1 MYEMKRTKSALNT
14 QQSLV
19 RRAVCRFHIHD
30 LVILY
35 HQIILTAGSTVG
47 TGRQNLFHLADLVL
61 FTVFGYQCSGRTYC
75 RAVTAGLAVCLLP
88 VRSER
93 SIDQRSRTDLAVMQG
108 AVTGHLVTGA
118 DTSLTI
124 DAQLRIIRQKRILF
138 FRFKFGCTSGIAGF
152 RNAVF
157 IGQILQSAVAGFAT
171 GEASDIMIGK
181 QHVQY
186 LLSAVHHSLGMSVHH
201 HSLFYFCIAGGYQM
215 SAAFYF
221 NHAHLAGSYL
231 IDILQVAEC
240 GNLDVRLLCSF
251 QYG

>member
-1 MYEMKRTKSALNT
+1 M
-14 QQSLV
+14 
-19 RRAVCRFHIHD
+19 
-30 LVILY
+30 
-35 HQIILTAGSTVG
+35 G

-61 FTVFGYQCSGRTYC
+61 FTVFGYQCSGRTHC

-93 SIDQRSRTDLAVMQG
+93 SIDQRSRTDLAVMQR
-108 AVTGHLVTGA
+108 AVTGHFVTGA

-152 RNAVF
+152 CNAIF
-157 IGQILQSAVAGFAT
+157 IGQILQSAVTGFAA
-171 GEASDIMIGK
+171 GEASYIMVGK

-215 SAAFYF
+215 SAALYLHNTHF
-221 NHAHLAGSYL
+221 AGSYL

-240 GNLDVRLLCSF
+240 GDLDIRLLCSF

>member
-1 MYEMKRTKSALNT
+1 MYEMKRAKSALNA

-19 RRAVCRFHIHD
+19 GRAVCRFHIHD

-47 TGRQNLFHLADLVL
+47 AGRQHLFHLANLVL

-138 FRFKFGCTSGIAGF
+138 F
-152 RNAVF
+152 
-157 IGQILQSAVAGFAT
+157 
-171 GEASDIMIGK
+171 ASN
-181 QHVQY
+181 
-186 LLSAVHHSLGMSVHH
+186 L
-201 HSLFYFCIAGGYQM
+201 
-215 SAAFYF
+215 AA
-221 NHAHLAGSYL
+221 LPG
-231 IDILQVAEC
+231 
-240 GNLDVRLLCSF
+240 
-251 QYG
+251 

>member
-1 MYEMKRTKSALNT
+1 MYEVKGTESALNT

-19 RRAVCRFHIHD
+19 GRSVCRFHIHD

-61 FTVFGYQCSGRTYC
+61 FTIFGYQCSGRTHRC
-75 RAVTAGLAVCLLP
+75 TVAAGLAVRFFP

-93 SIDQRSRTDLAVMQG
+93 SIDQGSRTDLAVMQG
-108 AVTGHLVTGA
+108 TVAGHLVTGA

-124 DAQLRIIRQKRILF
+124 DTQLRIICQKRIF
-138 FRFKFGCTSGIAGF
+138 FFGFEFGCTSGIAGF
-152 RNAVF
+152 RNAIF
-157 IGQILQSAVAGFAT
+157 IGQILQSAVTGFAA
-171 GEASDIMIGK
+171 GEASDIMVGK

-186 LLSAVHHSLGMSVHH
+186 LLSAVYHSLGMSVHH
-201 HSLFYFCIAGGYQM
+201 HSFFHFCIAGGYQM
-215 SAAFYF
+215 SAALYLY
-221 NHAHLAGSYL
+221 NTHLTGSYL

-240 GNLDVRLLCSF
+240 GDLDIRLLCSF